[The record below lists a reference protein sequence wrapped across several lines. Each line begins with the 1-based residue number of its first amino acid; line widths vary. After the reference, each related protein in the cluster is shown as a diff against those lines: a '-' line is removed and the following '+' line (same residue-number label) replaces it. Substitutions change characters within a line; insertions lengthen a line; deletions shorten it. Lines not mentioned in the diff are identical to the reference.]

1 MQRQELHK
9 GMSSK
14 EFLDY
19 YYLKEEM
26 VAFCK
31 QEGLK
36 TSGQKG
42 DLKKRIAHYLDTG
55 EKLDFK
61 SEKKAKDLD
70 VFDLDT
76 KIELP
81 FTFSEKKRAFF
92 QEHLGNNFSFKVSFQ
107 KWVKA
112 NEGKTYQDAIDAYP
126 EVIAKKTEKIDK
138 QFEYNTYIRD
148 FFTDNKGR
156 SLSEAIACWK
166 YKKSLSGHNK
176 YEKEDLKCLEEGFCL

>member
-1 MQRQELHK
+1 MGRIKLCKE
-9 GMSSK
+9 MSSK
-14 EFLDY
+14 DFLDY

-26 VAFCK
+26 VIFCK

-36 TSGQKG
+36 TNGQKG

-55 EKLDFK
+55 EKLELQI
-61 SEKKAKDLD
+61 EKKVKDVD
-70 VFDLDT
+70 VFTLDT

-92 QEHLGNNFSFKVSFQ
+92 KEYLGDNFSFKVSFQ

-112 NEGKTYQDAIDAYP
+112 NEGKTYQDAIDNYP
-126 EVIAKKTEKIDK
+126 KVIAQKTQTIDK

-148 FFTDNKGR
+148 FFADNKGYF
-156 SLSEAIACWK
+156 LKEAVVCWK
-166 YKKSLSGHNK
+166 YKKSRLGHNR
-176 YEKEDLKCLEEGFCL
+176 YEKEDLKCLKDFSL